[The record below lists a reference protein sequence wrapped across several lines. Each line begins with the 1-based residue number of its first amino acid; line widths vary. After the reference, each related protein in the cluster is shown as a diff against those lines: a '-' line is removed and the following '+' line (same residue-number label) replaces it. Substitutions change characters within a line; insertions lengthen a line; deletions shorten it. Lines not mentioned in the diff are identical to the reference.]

1 MTASWWRKLMV
12 KWMKQPSYFKVLC
25 DLLVK
30 SIQCLSLWISGSGI
44 LINFPHTVSSLIL
57 GSTHLTMSTRT
68 PSTCPCCSG
77 ITNHNKTEVF
87 SCCVACFFRIGKKW
101 SPVCCSMFDSA
112 ALVFWPCGLIV
123 REVRPAIC
131 SGPFFFLQLSLYIW
145 IVVSKWARKKAIF
158 PTEWPADPKIGWV
171 WLGTSQFKMSV
182 SFCCDFVQ
190 SGVKPRWS
198 TVSTEYFFWNSETT
212 FLIFN
217 CSSSQKTA
225 HHGLLLK
232 HPLKFHH

>member
-1 MTASWWRKLMV
+1 MV

-87 SCCVACFFRIGKKW
+87 SCCVACFFRTGKKW

-131 SGPFFFLQLSLYIW
+131 SGPFFFSPAFFIYLDSGEQMSKEKGHLSYW
-145 IVVSKWARKKAIF
+145 MTSRS
-158 PTEWPADPKIGWV
+158 EN
-171 WLGTSQFKMSV
+171 WLGV
-182 SFCCDFVQ
+182 V
-190 SGVKPRWS
+190 G
-198 TVSTEYFFWNSETT
+198 
-212 FLIFN
+212 
-217 CSSSQKTA
+217 
-225 HHGLLLK
+225 H
-232 HPLKFHH
+232 